1 MSADDRLLDEFDR
14 ARTKLQGLND
24 KQIQRLRD
32 NLAFA
37 RLKIA
42 PDAKDEKLAG
52 MTGVSQRTIT
62 NFFSGA
68 VRPDLQTVLSLTHI
82 LGQELRF
89 VAMDPEEFRARFEPE
104 TE

>member
-1 MSADDRLLDEFDR
+1 MSSDEKLLDEFER
-14 ARTKLQGLND
+14 ARKKLQVLND

-32 NLAFA
+32 NLAYA
-37 RLKIA
+37 RQQVA
-42 PDAKDEKLAG
+42 PDAKDEGLAG
-52 MTGVSQRTIT
+52 MTGVSQRTVT

-104 TE
+104 A